1 MKTLEFFIGKFHD
14 LAKQCQIVEASHQIE
29 SAKGSFVRLPYK
41 PILVIVAVMSVLPS
55 AKINAILAFSQ
66 SLTFTIRCP

>member
-41 PILVIVAVMSVLPS
+41 PILAHSYS
-55 AKINAILAFSQ
+55 SQ
-66 SLTFTIRCP
+66 LNLGLEF